1 MKFVDFVNDN
11 SLGKIVFDEEFKN
24 LTTIGLGGKIRVL
37 FYPLS
42 IEKLCFAFRYIKE
55 NNLKYFVIGNGSNT
69 LALDNAYDGIVISL
83 KELKKSFIAKDN
95 ILTIS
100 ANYPTIR
107 LAYELSELNLGD
119 LSFLGGI
126 PGTIGGAIY
135 NNSGAYNDSIKNHL
149 IDVTYIDTSGN
160 LVTLDNSKLMLGYRM
175 SVFHKIEGIIVS
187 ARFCVK
193 SIDTKAILLQRLN
206 QRRKSQP
213 LNEKSMGSIFKN
225 SPIIPSYRIID
236 ALNMR
241 GFKINGIEVSNKHSN
256 FIINANEG
264 NSKDVL
270 KIIEII
276 QKRAK
281 LEFGISLEYEI
292 TLVN

>member
-69 LALDNAYDGIVISL
+69 LALDNTYDGIVISL

-193 SIDTKAILLQRLN
+193 SVDTKAILLQRLN

-281 LEFGISLEYEI
+281 LEFGINLEYEI

>member
-69 LALDNAYDGIVISL
+69 LALDNTYDGIVISL

-193 SIDTKAILLQRLN
+193 SVDTKAILLKRLN

-281 LEFGISLEYEI
+281 LEFGINLEYEI

>member
-1 MKFVDFVNDN
+1 MEFVDFVNDN

-37 FYPLS
+37 FYPIS

-69 LALDNAYDGIVISL
+69 LALDNNYDGIVISL

-193 SIDTKAILLQRLN
+193 SVDTKSILLQRLN

-281 LEFGISLEYEI
+281 LEFGINLEYEI